1 MTCPP
6 RLAHSVLALHF
17 VALFLLAAPAAHA
30 QDAPAAARPLQWYER
45 LRFSGDFRS
54 RYEGFYQEDQE
65 TRNRIRLR
73 LRVRLDTDINDDTQF
88 HLQVASGDPGTPV
101 STNQTLTGF
110 FLPKPFSL
118 DRAYIVYNPTA
129 ASALTL
135 GLGKFGAPQT
145 TTQLVFDEDLNYEG
159 GWEQV
164 SWKPSERVG
173 ITLMALQTA
182 VNELS
187 AAPDAYMLGG
197 YGEVSVEIGRATLQ
211 FSAAD
216 YTWGNPNQIAVASS
230 GGPLQSILTNTVI
243 RNAAGSVVGFGS
255 RFNVVDLIAEAT
267 VRTKKADYPLRLLVD
282 VARNTRA
289 ANDRDSGLWL
299 EAEYGR
305 ARTAGTWAAGY
316 THGRVEQDVTPSAF
330 VFSDMPGTNVLL
342 HMLRGSYAPKSG
354 LSLDA
359 TLHLTKRLASPAT
372 APNPWLSRLHL
383 AAVVRF

>member
-1 MTCPP
+1 MTRPA
-6 RLAHSVLALHF
+6 RHAA
-17 VALFLLAAPAAHA
+17 ALLAFLFIGAPPGQA
-30 QDAPAAARPLQWYER
+30 QDAPAAARPPQWYER
-45 LRFSGDFRS
+45 LRFGGDFRS

-73 LRVRLDTDINDDTQF
+73 LRVRLDTDINEDTQF

-101 STNQTLTGF
+101 STNQTFTGF

-118 DRAYIVYNPTA
+118 DRAYLVYNPKA
-129 ASALTL
+129 APALTL

-164 SWKPSERVG
+164 SWKASPRVG
-173 ITLMALQTA
+173 VTLLALQTA

-187 AAPDAYMLGG
+187 GAPDAYMLGG
-197 YGEVSVEIGRATLQ
+197 YGEVSVEVGRATLQ

-230 GGPLQSILTNTVI
+230 GGPLHSILTNTVV
-243 RNAAGSVVGFGS
+243 RNATGSVVGFGS
-255 RFNVVDLIAEAT
+255 PFNVVDLIAEAT
-267 VRTKKADYPLRLLVD
+267 VRTRKADYPLRLLVD
-282 VARNTRA
+282 FARNTRA
-289 ANDRDSGLWL
+289 GNDRDSGLWL

-305 ARTAGTWAAGY
+305 PRATGTWGAGY
-316 THGRVEQDVTPSAF
+316 TYGRVEQDVSPSAF

-342 HMLRGSYAPKSG
+342 HMLRGSYVPKSG

-359 TLHLTKRLASPAT
+359 TLHLTQRLAPPAGT
-372 APNPWLSRLHL
+372 PNPWLSRLHL
-383 AAVVRF
+383 GAVVRF